1 MDSIAVLDFGSQY
14 AQIIARRVR
23 EAQVYCELFPWDA
36 PIGDVLAISPKGFIL
51 SGGPKSVYEKDAP
64 YIQDFIFKTGLPIL
78 GICYGMQV
86 LTHALGGDVA
96 SSQNREYGHAEIQPL
111 ISDSLVSSLSK
122 VWMSHGDRITRMP
135 DGFIALANSGNSPF
149 AAIGNMDRK
158 YFGVQFHP
166 EVNHTPNGSQL
177 IRNFAL
183 DVCGVRPTW
192 TPASI
197 IQESIIRI
205 RQQVGSERVLAAV
218 SGGVDSTVAA
228 ALVHQAIGDQLTAV
242 FVDTG
247 LMRKDE
253 GEQVAMAFRNNLN
266 AELVSVDASDEFLS
280 ALKGVTDPEQKRRI
294 VGEKFIRVFEEQ
306 AKKLGQP
313 RFLVQGTIY
322 PDVVESSAPDRNKA
336 EKIKTH
342 HNVGGL
348 PENMKF
354 ELVEPLRYLFKDEVR
369 AVGEELGLPRIL
381 VWRQPFPGPGLT
393 VRCLGEVTR
402 ERVSRLQAADAILIE
417 ELSKAG
423 FLGRRNPSNNSNA
436 GKTAPLTGRQ
446 TGPLHTGTTGPLTP
460 GRTGPLPVRQ
470 TGPLAAEPIP
480 TVAQAFVV
488 LLPVR
493 SVGVMGD
500 QRTYQE
506 TAAIRAVT
514 TEDFMTAD
522 WARLPHDLLAKVA
535 NRMVNE
541 VDGINRV
548 VYDITSKPPA
558 TIEWE

>member
-1 MDSIAVLDFGSQY
+1 MDSIAILDFGSQY

-36 PIGDVLAISPKGFIL
+36 PIGDILAISPKGFIL
-51 SGGPKSVYEKDAP
+51 SGGPRSVYEKDAP
-64 YIQDFIFKTGLPIL
+64 YIQDFIFQTGLPVL
-78 GICYGMQV
+78 GICYGMQA
-86 LTHALGGDVA
+86 LTHALSGQVDPSA
-96 SSQNREYGHAEIQPL
+96 QREFGLAEIQPL
-111 ISDSLVSSLSK
+111 VSNSLISNLSK

-135 DGFIALANSGNSPF
+135 DGFIALASSGNSPF
-149 AAIGNMDRK
+149 AAIGDMNRK

-166 EVNHTPNGSQL
+166 EVHHTPNGSQV
-177 IRNFAL
+177 IRHFVL
-183 DVCGVRPTW
+183 EVCGVRPNW

-197 IQESIIRI
+197 IDEAVSRI
-205 RQQVGSERVLAAV
+205 RQQVGNEPVLAAV

-228 ALVHQAIGDQLTAV
+228 ALVHRAIGDQLTAV
-242 FVDTG
+242 FVNTG

-253 GEQVAMAFRNNLN
+253 GEQVTHAFRNNLN
-266 AELVSVDASDEFLS
+266 AELIAIDASEEFLS

-313 RFLVQGTIY
+313 KFLVQGTIY

-336 EKIKTH
+336 ERIKTH

-348 PENMKF
+348 PKNMQF

-369 AVGEELGLPRIL
+369 AVGEELALPRIL

-423 FLGRRNPSNNSNA
+423 FLGRRIPSNHSNT
-436 GKTAPLTGRQ
+436 GRTAPLIGRQ
-446 TGPLHTGTTGPLTP
+446 TGPLRTGTTGPLP
-460 GRTGPLPVRQ
+460 ARQ
-470 TGPLAAEPIP
+470 TGPLVAEPIT

-535 NRMVNE
+535 NRIVNE

>member
-1 MDSIAVLDFGSQY
+1 MDSIAILDFGSQY

-36 PIGDVLAISPKGFIL
+36 PIEKILALQPKGFIL
-51 SGGPKSVYEKDAP
+51 SGGPKSVYEEGAP
-64 YIQDFIFKTGLPIL
+64 HIQDFIFKTGLPIL
-78 GICYGMQV
+78 GICYGMQA
-86 LTHALGGDVA
+86 LTHALGGQVD
-96 SSQNREYGHAEIQPL
+96 SSAQREYGPAEIEALLP
-111 ISDSLVSSLSK
+111 DSLVSNLSR
-122 VWMSHGDRITRMP
+122 VWMSHGDRITKLP
-135 DGFIALANSGNSPF
+135 DGFIALAASGNSPF
-149 AAIGNMDRK
+149 AAMGDMKRK

-166 EVNHTPNGSQL
+166 EVHHTPNGEKL
-177 IRNFAL
+177 LKHFVLEI
-183 DVCGVRPTW
+183 CGVRPTW

-197 IQESIIRI
+197 IEESVERI
-205 RQQVGSERVLAAV
+205 RKQVGDERVLAAV
-218 SGGVDSTVAA
+218 SGGVDSSVAA
-228 ALVHQAIGDQLTAV
+228 ALVHKAIGDQLVAV

-247 LMRKDE
+247 LLRKNE
-253 GEQVAMAFRNNLN
+253 GEQVASAFRRHLG
-266 AELVSVDASDEFLS
+266 AELLSVEASDDFFS
-280 ALKGVTDPEQKRRI
+280 ALKGVTEPEEKRRI
-294 VGEKFIRVFEEQ
+294 VGEKFIRVFEAQ
-306 AKKLGQP
+306 AKQLGQP

-348 PENMKF
+348 PEDMQF

-369 AVGEELGLPRIL
+369 AVGEALGLPEAL

-393 VRCLGEVTR
+393 VRCLGEVTP
-402 ERVSRLQAADAILIE
+402 ERAARLRAADAILLE
-417 ELSKAG
+417 ELSRAG
-423 FLGRRNPSNNSNA
+423 FLGKRS
-436 GKTAPLTGRQ
+436 TVIRQ
-446 TGPLHTGTTGPLTP
+446 TGSLS
-460 GRTGPLPVRQ
+460 PVQ
-470 TGPLAAEPIP
+470 QM
-480 TVAQAFVV
+480 VSQAFVV

-506 TAAIRAVT
+506 AAAIRAVT

-522 WARLPHDLLAKVA
+522 WARLPQDLLAKVS
-535 NRMVNE
+535 NRIVNE

>member
-1 MDSIAVLDFGSQY
+1 MDSIAILDFGSQY

-23 EAQVYCELFPWDA
+23 EAQVYCELFSWDA
-36 PIGDVLAISPKGFIL
+36 PAEKILSIAPKGFIL
-51 SGGPKSVYEKDAP
+51 SGGPRSVYETGAP

-78 GICYGMQV
+78 GICYGMQA
-86 LTHALGGDVA
+86 LTHALGGQVDPSA
-96 SSQNREYGHAEIQPL
+96 SREYGYAQIEPL
-111 ISDSLVSSLSK
+111 SPAPLLSELST
-122 VWMSHGDRITRMP
+122 VWMSHGDRITRLP
-135 DGFIALANSGNSPF
+135 EGFVSLARSGNSPY
-149 AAIGNMDRK
+149 AAMGDKSRN

-166 EVNHTPNGSQL
+166 EVHHTPNGEKLLQH
-177 IRNFAL
+177 FVL
-183 DVCGVRPTW
+183 DICEAKPEW
-192 TPASI
+192 TPKSI
-197 IQESIIRI
+197 IGESVERVRI
-205 RQQVGSERVLAAV
+205 QVGGERVLAAV
-218 SGGVDSTVAA
+218 SGGVDSSVAA
-228 ALVHQAIGDQLTAV
+228 ALVHEAIGDQLVAV

-247 LMRKDE
+247 LLRMNE
-253 GEQVAMAFRNNLN
+253 GEQVASAFRNNLHS
-266 AELVSVDASDEFLS
+266 ELITVDASREFLS
-280 ALKGVTDPEQKRRI
+280 ALAGVTEPEQKRKI
-294 VGEKFIRVFEEQ
+294 VGEKFIRVFEAQ
-306 AKKLGQP
+306 ARQLGQP

-348 PENMKF
+348 PEDMQF

-369 AVGEELGLPRIL
+369 AVGEALGLPESL

-402 ERVSRLQAADAILIE
+402 ERVSRLRAADAILID
-417 ELSKAG
+417 ELSRAG
-423 FLGRRNPSNNSNA
+423 YLG
-436 GKTAPLTGRQ
+436 KK
-446 TGPLHTGTTGPLTP
+446 
-460 GRTGPLPVRQ
+460 
-470 TGPLAAEPIP
+470 
-480 TVAQAFVV
+480 AQASQAFIV

-506 TAAIRAVT
+506 AAAIRAVT

-522 WARLPHDLLAKVA
+522 WARLPHELLARVSS
-535 NRMVNE
+535 RIVNE